1 MHFLSTI
8 KFYANL
14 SLVSLSLLTF
24 AHATPQES
32 AGIVTF
38 MLGKAYLNNEL
49 VHVGTEINQG
59 DTLETL
65 SNGHVHI
72 RFVDDALVSVR
83 PSSKLSI
90 DHYAYNAQT
99 PSESVIKFDLKE
111 GIIRSISGKGAKS
124 ARDKFRLNTPIAAIG
139 VRGTDFVVKASNKL
153 VQAVVN
159 EGAIAV
165 APFSSSCDASAF
177 GPCSEAVEL
186 DGTSKQLLELNTLYS
201 TPRLIPL
208 SASIELASELFKS
221 ELTNSQSNTEDTE
234 TESSEKDQNA
244 KDSSNNTNN
253 AKSNSGTDTTSGTSN
268 NSSSFD
274 SPFSEAMS
282 ETEVKQIIADHVA
295 KNSVDQ
301 LTTSPVSTKLAWGRF
316 SSFGKVYQD
325 TKNDT
330 LIYESYLDAAE
341 GRESLPVAALLG
353 AANGLPNATALF
365 RSGSDR
371 SSIDYSLGNV
381 DFDLKAS
388 QVNLYMPDGGVEEM
402 DITDSF
408 LSVDFTK
415 GSFNTGLTL
424 NSLIT
429 SKVKFNMSGS
439 INSNGE
445 LFPGSSDSTRHF
457 SGATTLEG
465 DEAGYLFYKEIEA
478 GMIEGATIW
487 H

>member
-1 MHFLSTI
+1 MYLLRTI
-8 KFYANL
+8 KFYANFL
-14 SLVSLSLLTF
+14 LISLSLLTF
-24 AHATPQES
+24 AHAATQKS
-32 AGIVTF
+32 AGTVTF
-38 MLGKAYLNNEL
+38 TIGKAYLNNEL
-49 VHVGTEINQG
+49 VHVGSEIKQG

-90 DHYAYNAQT
+90 EHYEYNT
-99 PSESVIKFDLKE
+99 DSPSDSVIKFNLNE

-139 VRGTDFVVKASNKL
+139 VRGTDFVVKASSKL

-177 GPCSEAVEL
+177 GPCSGAVEL
-186 DGTSKQLLELNTLYS
+186 DGKSKQLLELNTLYN
-201 TPRLIPL
+201 TPKLIPL
-208 SASIELASELFKS
+208 SASIELASELFK
-221 ELTNSQSNTEDTE
+221 TKVIDSQSQSETDEEATSNEDEGDNKEASHNKSQNTLND
-234 TESSEKDQNA
+234 
-244 KDSSNNTNN
+244 TNN
-253 AKSNSGTDTTSGTSN
+253 ALNDSDA
-268 NSSSFD
+268 FE
-274 SPFSEAMS
+274 SPFSDDMS
-282 ETEVKQIIADHVA
+282 DTEVKQIIADHVA
-295 KNSVDQ
+295 KNNADQ
-301 LTTSPVSTKLAWGRF
+301 LTTTSSASTKLAWGRF
-316 SSFGKVYQD
+316 SSFGNMYKD
-325 TKNDT
+325 TQNDS
-330 LIYESYLDAAE
+330 LIYTSYLDAAE
-341 GRESLPVAALLG
+341 GREGLPVAALLG

-365 RSGSDR
+365 RTASER
-371 SSIDYSLGNV
+371 SSIDYTLGNV

-388 QVNLYMPDGGVEEM
+388 QVNLYTADGGVEEM

-415 GSFNTGLTL
+415 GVFSTGLTL
-424 NSLIT
+424 NSLMT
-429 SKVKFNMSGS
+429 SEVDFNLSGS

-445 LFPGSSDSTRHF
+445 LFPADTEAAGSF